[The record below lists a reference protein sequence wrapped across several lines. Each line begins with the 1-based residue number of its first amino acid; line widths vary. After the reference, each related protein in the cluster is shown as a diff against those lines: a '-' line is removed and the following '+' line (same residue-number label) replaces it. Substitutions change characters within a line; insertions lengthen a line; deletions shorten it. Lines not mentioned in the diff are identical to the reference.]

1 MSAKKNEST
10 ITEADFFPE
19 APAAG
24 RDVPRLQRMRR
35 DPALH
40 GQPEFADVHPDEV
53 ERWAELGWERI

>member
-1 MSAKKNEST
+1 MSAKKSEST

-53 ERWAELGWERI
+53 ERWAEQGWERI

>member
-1 MSAKKNEST
+1 MSAKKSEST
-10 ITEADFFPE
+10 ITEADFFQE
-19 APAAG
+19 APAG

-53 ERWAELGWERI
+53 ERWAEQGWERI